1 MDYIQLQTPFT
12 GGVFTVGLVVVCIA
26 AFSLMVGFAALLASS
41 QSPLATSAI
50 AVGAVL
56 LLIGGAVIF
65 NHANKVGDSNLALFE
80 SSYGIS
86 RDSII
91 PAKDSNNPVGYI
103 AYRGNLINDPVS
115 SEMRV
120 QGKHGVETKTY
131 VIDGQARLRL
141 YNGAEAQGAP
151 VKPAARR

>member
-12 GGVFTVGLVVVCIA
+12 GGVFIAGLVVVCVA
-26 AFSLMVGFAALLASS
+26 AFSLIVGFAALTASS
-41 QSPLATSAI
+41 QSPLATGAI

-56 LLIGGAVIF
+56 LLVGGAVVL
-65 NHANKVGDSNLALFE
+65 NHADKVGDGNLALFE

-91 PAKDSNNPVGYI
+91 PAKDSGDPVDHI
-103 AYRGNLINDPVS
+103 AYKWNFINDPVS

-120 QGKHGVETKTY
+120 QGKKGMETKTY

-141 YNGAEAQGAP
+141 YNGAEAQCAP
-151 VKPAARR
+151 VKPARR